1 MYAAGNP
8 SFGAES
14 ITGSAREQ
22 KFTPSDS
29 LVYVTISDH
38 NPVTVSTR
46 VEILRFSPE
55 SDTIALVKTIQSE
68 THIPLEESQ
77 LLVNSVMEGRSE
89 YIELSGSSQAE
100 NLAIL
105 LVDFGATVYVNG
117 EIFSQKERQKRRH

>member
-1 MYAAGNP
+1 MYAGGIP

-14 ITGSAREQ
+14 ITGCARGQ
-22 KFTPSDS
+22 KITPSDS
-29 LVYVTISDH
+29 LVYVTISSH
-38 NPVTVSTR
+38 NSFTVSTR

-55 SDTIALVKTIQSE
+55 SDAIALVKTIQSE

-77 LLVNSVMEGRSE
+77 LLVNSVLSGRSE

-105 LVDFGATVYVNG
+105 LVDFGATVYLNG
-117 EIFSQKERQKRRH
+117 EIVSQKERQKRRH